1 MTLELKKHFLTENF
15 IFQVNFA
22 DGTTLPIHL
31 NIIQAFVI
39 LLTYSAMIPNPQAI
53 LDYWFPIDVPPPQAF
68 TLDTSEQVQILPDW
82 LKLKMIRSSVERLV
96 DAALLDLTPDQI
108 ILFVQNFGTPVNSMS
123 KLLALLDRAVIEQFE
138 TVKSTIMNK
147 TYLSQLIEIQQAR
160 GAKNGH
166 IAVQALELHG
176 QVIADP
182 PTRKVVVVEPL
193 TVDMT
198 IVDTKP
204 PISRTK
210 EIEEIVDVVLTNQIM
225 TKNHN
230 IRFRRLMQQLIA
242 KDVPNK
248 RMSSNLQVLYGTQ
261 SKMQQYA
268 QSTVVQYLLRLCSGP
283 NAVYLRQQNLQ
294 RSTVC
299 SLFRSLLTLPPGKL
313 ETLNYLTQVIDQLLQ
328 HVVDVRIN
336 PVILQIFLNKRKVL
350 MKSTEDPNQ
359 MEKQDLIQV
368 LDTTNMMELEKKGKK
383 VLSNLFKE
391 TDSSYLV
398 NAITVALK
406 TSEKI
411 KIEGAHSDKIGLL
424 VDWLADIDSEL
435 VVANTANQMD
445 LLFSRSLRQFRFY
458 MLSLLSHQASWT
470 TLHNTLN
477 KILEEFNPNYDPTSV
492 LHFIGAFIRNPKL
505 WQGRDKATPKH
516 EQVENVLDLN
526 SNQMCVFADYILS
539 ESLLDPEK
547 LTSRVEVLLKCV
559 HRNEFHLN
567 NLISY
572 VRNSDVDVIVQ
583 RKFLQQLYLNFPPMK
598 FIVEDLNEVYKA
610 DAKNLSG
617 CQADITT
624 NYVLTTISS
633 LSATKD
639 FQSMSSD
646 MELMVRK
653 LAASHPSLILRQLSV
668 LSSLLQGRAHMD
680 LSVLRGGHH
689 MTLFHQVLGI
699 LELLQPQ
706 VFEEPYTDT
715 LHQALECYFMLL
727 QYHADSTSMLM
738 YRFMELLQAYT
749 NKNANKAL
757 NFIEPHAELIQYL
770 SSKNRHI
777 ISLQQIVQGVSLL
790 KHRHTHDFS
799 YVDRSEDISS
809 EDVKPSTS
817 AQEPISIP
825 STSQQELDS
834 TGAAAVIL
842 APYAKQPLTPQHWPQ
857 LINTVLHR
865 NGDEIIAALQE
876 IEMITSKRQGLLEPL
891 FERILELLESPNAI
905 IRNTSH
911 TLLVRHLKFN
921 PGNGANNSKA
931 LVAYIQCLRVS
942 DPAVV
947 TSALETLTEI
957 VICLQEYAS
966 DILKSVFDLGI
977 QSRLNTFDQ
986 LRRCI
991 VALKTQHAC

>member
-1 MTLELKKHFLTENF
+1 
-15 IFQVNFA
+15 
-22 DGTTLPIHL
+22 
-31 NIIQAFVI
+31 
-39 LLTYSAMIPNPQAI
+39 MIPNPQAI

-68 TLDTSEQVQILPDW
+68 TIDTSEQVQILPDW

-123 KLLALLDRAVIEQFE
+123 KLLALLDRAVIEQFD

-176 QVIADP
+176 QVMPDP
-182 PTRKVVVVEPL
+182 FKHDVVVVDPL
-193 TVDMT
+193 SVDMAV
-198 IVDTKP
+198 VDVKP
-204 PISRTK
+204 SGSM

-225 TKNHN
+225 TKSHK

-242 KDVPNK
+242 VDVTNK
-248 RMSSNLQVLYGTQ
+248 KMSTKLQALYGTQ
-261 SKMQQYA
+261 TNMQQYA
-268 QSTVVQYLLRLCSGP
+268 QSTVVQHLMRLCAGS
-283 NAVYLRQQNLQ
+283 NSDYLSKQNLQ
-294 RSTVC
+294 RSTIC
-299 SLFRSLLTLPPGKL
+299 SLFRTLLTLPPGKQ
-313 ETLNYLTQVIDQLLQ
+313 ETLSFLTQVIDQLLER
-328 HVVDVRIN
+328 VVDARN

-350 MKSTEDPNQ
+350 MKSTEDPSQ
-359 MEKQDLIQV
+359 MDKEDLMQV
-368 LDTTNMMELEKKGKK
+368 LDTANMMELEKKGKK

-398 NAITVALK
+398 NAITMALK
-406 TSEKI
+406 TSEKV
-411 KIEGAHSDKIGLL
+411 KMEGGAQSDKIGLL

-435 VVANTANQMD
+435 VVANTTKQMD

-477 KILEEFNPNYDPTSV
+477 NILEKFNPNYDPTSV

-516 EQVENVLDLN
+516 EQVENVVDLN
-526 SNQMCVFADYILS
+526 SNQIRVFADYILN
-539 ESLLDPEK
+539 ESLVDPEK
-547 LTSRVEVLLKCV
+547 MTCRVEVLLKCV
-559 HRNEFHLN
+559 HRNEFNLN

-572 VRNSDVDVIVQ
+572 VRNSDIDAVVQ

-598 FIVEDLNEVYKA
+598 FIVDDLNDVYKA
-610 DAKNLSG
+610 EAKNSSG

-633 LSATKD
+633 LSATRD

-680 LSVLRGGHH
+680 LSVLRVGHH
-689 MTLFHQVLGI
+689 ITLFHQVLGI

-706 VFEEPYTDT
+706 VFEESYTDT
-715 LHQALECYFMLL
+715 LHKALDCYFMLL
-727 QYHADSTSMLM
+727 QYHADSTGMLLL

-749 NKNANKAL
+749 NKNADKAL

-770 SSKNRHI
+770 SSKNRQI
-777 ISLQQIVQGVSLL
+777 ISLQQIVQGVSLR
-790 KHRHTHDFS
+790 RHTHDFS
-799 YVDRSEDISS
+799 YVNRSEDISA

-817 AQEPISIP
+817 TLEPNSIP
-825 STSQQELDS
+825 TTSQQEGDS
-834 TGAAAVIL
+834 AAAVIL
-842 APYAKQPLTPQHWPQ
+842 VPYEKQNLAPQHYPQ
-857 LINTVLHR
+857 LLKDVLHR
-865 NGDEIIAALQE
+865 NGDEILASLQE
-876 IEMITSKRQGLLEPL
+876 IELITSKRQGLLEPL
-891 FERILELLESPNAI
+891 FERILELLESPNST
-905 IRNTSH
+905 IRNTAH

-921 PGNGANNSKA
+921 PGLQSNNSKA

-942 DPAVV
+942 DPAIV
-947 TSALETLTEI
+947 TSALETLSEV

-966 DILKSVFDLGI
+966 DILKIVFDLGI

>member
-1 MTLELKKHFLTENF
+1 
-15 IFQVNFA
+15 
-22 DGTTLPIHL
+22 
-31 NIIQAFVI
+31 
-39 LLTYSAMIPNPQAI
+39 MIPNPQAI
-53 LDYWFPIDVPPPQAF
+53 LDYWFPLDVPPPQAF

-147 TYLSQLIEIQQAR
+147 TYLSQLIEIQQLR

-176 QVIADP
+176 QVIPDP
-182 PTRKVVVVEPL
+182 PKHDGTVVDSL

-204 PISRTK
+204 SISGTK

-225 TKNHN
+225 TKSHN
-230 IRFRRLMQQLIA
+230 MRFRRLMQQLIA
-242 KDVPNK
+242 DDVPNK
-248 RMSSNLQVLYGTQ
+248 KMSSKLQTMYGTQ
-261 SKMQQYA
+261 SNMQQYA
-268 QSTVVQYLLRLCSGP
+268 QTTVVQYLMRLCKGP
-283 NAVYLRQQNLQ
+283 NADYLSKQNLQ

-299 SLFRSLLTLPPGKL
+299 SLFRTLLTPAKQ
-313 ETLNYLTQVIDQLLQ
+313 ETLSFLTQVIDQLLQ
-328 HVVDVRIN
+328 HVVDARLN
-336 PVILQIFLNKRKVL
+336 PVILQIFLNKRKAL

-359 MEKQDLIQV
+359 MDKQDLIQV
-368 LDTTNMMELEKKGKK
+368 LDTANMMELEKNGKK

-398 NAITVALK
+398 NAITMALK
-406 TSEKI
+406 TSEKV
-411 KIEGAHSDKIGLL
+411 KIEGTQSDKIGLL

-435 VVANTANQMD
+435 VVANTAKQMD

-477 KILEEFNPNYDPTSV
+477 NILEKFNPSYDPTSV

-516 EQVENVLDLN
+516 EQVENVIDLN
-526 SNQMCVFADYILS
+526 PNQIRVFADYILN

-547 LTSRVEVLLKCV
+547 LTYRVEVLLKCV
-559 HRNEFHLN
+559 HRNELNLN

-572 VRNSDVDVIVQ
+572 VRNSEVDAVVQ

-610 DAKNLSG
+610 EAKNLSG

-680 LSVLRGGHH
+680 LSVLRVGHH
-689 MTLFHQVLGI
+689 ITLFHQVLGI

-715 LHQALECYFMLL
+715 LHQALECYFTLL
-727 QYHADSTSMLM
+727 QYHSDSTSMLM

-799 YVDRSEDISS
+799 YVDRSEDISNTD
-809 EDVKPSTS
+809 DVKPSTS
-817 AQEPISIP
+817 TQEPNSVP
-825 STSQQELDS
+825 TTSQQELDS

-842 APYAKQPLTPQHWPQ
+842 VPYEKQNFAPQHWPQ
-857 LINTVLHR
+857 LIKTILHR
-865 NGDEIIAALQE
+865 NGDEILIGALQE
-876 IEMITSKRQGLLEPL
+876 IEIITSKRQGLLEPL
-891 FERILELLESPNAI
+891 FERILEMLESPNAI
-905 IRNTSH
+905 IRNTAH
-911 TLLVRHLKFN
+911 TLLVRHLKFH
-921 PGNGANNSKA
+921 PGIQANNSKA

-947 TSALETLTEI
+947 TSALEALTEI

-966 DILKSVFDLGI
+966 DILKIVFDLGI

>member
-1 MTLELKKHFLTENF
+1 
-15 IFQVNFA
+15 
-22 DGTTLPIHL
+22 
-31 NIIQAFVI
+31 
-39 LLTYSAMIPNPQAI
+39 MIPNPQAI

-108 ILFVQNFGTPVNSMS
+108 ILFVQNFGTPLNSMS

-138 TVKSTIMNK
+138 TVKSSIMNK

-166 IAVQALELHG
+166 IAVQALELHVK
-176 QVIADP
+176 VIPDP
-182 PTRKVVVVEPL
+182 PKDEVIVVDPL
-193 TVDMT
+193 TVDMK
-198 IVDTKP
+198 IVEAETA
-204 PISRTK
+204 ISATN

-225 TKNHN
+225 TKSHKM
-230 IRFRRLMQQLIA
+230 RFRRLMQQLIA
-242 KDVPNK
+242 EDVPHK
-248 RMSSNLQVLYGTQ
+248 KMSPKLQALYGTQ
-261 SKMQQYA
+261 SNMQQYA
-268 QSTVVQYLLRLCSGP
+268 QSTVVQYLMRLCS
-283 NAVYLRQQNLQ
+283 NSNYLSKQNLR

-299 SLFRSLLTLPPGKL
+299 SLFRTLLTLPPGKQ
-313 ETLNYLTQVIDQLLQ
+313 ETLSFLTQVIDQLLE
-328 HVVDVRIN
+328 HIIVARN

-350 MKSTEDPNQ
+350 MKSTEDPSKIDK
-359 MEKQDLIQV
+359 EDLIQV
-368 LDTTNMMELEKKGKK
+368 LDTANMMELEKKGKK

-398 NAITVALK
+398 DAITMALK
-406 TSEKI
+406 TSEMDKMD
-411 KIEGAHSDKIGLL
+411 GAQSDKIGLL

-435 VVANTANQMD
+435 VVANTTKQMD

-477 KILEEFNPNYDPTSV
+477 NILEKFNPSYDPTSV

-516 EQVENVLDLN
+516 EQVENVIDLN
-526 SNQMCVFADYILS
+526 SNQIRVFADYILS

-547 LTSRVEVLLKCV
+547 LTYRVDVLLKCV
-559 HRNEFHLN
+559 HRNEFNLK

-572 VRNSDVDVIVQ
+572 VRNSDTDAVVQ

-610 DAKNLSG
+610 EAKNLSG

-653 LAASHPSLILRQLSV
+653 LAASHPSLLLRQLSV

-680 LSVLRGGHH
+680 LSVLRTGHH

-699 LELLQPQ
+699 LEILQPQ

-715 LHQALECYFMLL
+715 LHKALECYFTLL
-727 QYHADSTSMLM
+727 QYHADSAGMLM

-757 NFIEPHAELIQYL
+757 NFVETYTELIQYL

-809 EDVKPSTS
+809 DDVKPSTS
-817 AQEPISIP
+817 TQEPNSIST
-825 STSQQELDS
+825 TSQQELDS
-834 TGAAAVIL
+834 SGAAAVIL
-842 APYAKQPLTPQHWPQ
+842 VPYEKRNLAPQHWPQ
-857 LINTVLHR
+857 LIKTILHR
-865 NGDEIIAALQE
+865 NGDEILCALQE

-905 IRNTSH
+905 IRNTAH
-911 TLLVRHLKFN
+911 TLLIRHLKFN
-921 PGNGANNSKA
+921 PGIQSNNSKA

-942 DPAVV
+942 DPAIV

-966 DILKSVFDLGI
+966 DILKIVFDLGI

>member
-1 MTLELKKHFLTENF
+1 MNF
-15 IFQVNFA
+15 T

-39 LLTYSAMIPNPQAI
+39 LLTYSTLIPNSQAI

-176 QVIADP
+176 QIIADP
-182 PTRKVVVVEPL
+182 PKREVIVVEQL
-193 TVDMT
+193 SVDMSAVT
-198 IVDTKP
+198 DVKTP
-204 PISRTK
+204 VSRSK

-225 TKNHN
+225 TKSHN

-242 KDVPNK
+242 SDVTNK
-248 RMSSNLQVLYGTQ
+248 RMSPKLQLMYGTP
-261 SKMQQYA
+261 SNMQQYA
-268 QSTVVQYLLRLCSGP
+268 QSNVVQYLHRMCKQP

-294 RSTVC
+294 RSTIC
-299 SLFRSLLTLPPGKL
+299 SLFRSLLTLIPEKADSL
-313 ETLNYLTQVIDQLLQ
+313 HFLTQVIDQLLQ
-328 HVVDVRIN
+328 HVIDMRLN
-336 PVILQIFLNKRKVL
+336 PIILQILLNKRKVL
-350 MKSTEDPNQ
+350 VKSTEDPNQ
-359 MEKQDLIQV
+359 MEKQDLMQV
-368 LDTTNMMELEKKGKK
+368 LDTANMMELEKRGKK

-391 TDSSYLV
+391 RDSSYLV
-398 NAITVALK
+398 NAITIALK
-406 TSEKI
+406 TSEKV
-411 KIEGAHSDKIGLL
+411 KTEGGAQSDKIGLL

-470 TLHNTLN
+470 TLHSTLN
-477 KILEEFNPNYDPTSV
+477 KILENFNPNYDPSSV
-492 LHFIGAFIRNPKL
+492 LHFVGAFIRNPKL

-516 EQVENVLDLN
+516 EQVEHILNMN
-526 SNQMCVFADYILS
+526 SNQIRVFTDYILN
-539 ESLLDPEK
+539 ESLVDPEK
-547 LTSRVEVLLKCV
+547 LTHRVEVLLKCV
-559 HRNEFHLN
+559 HRNEFNLN
-567 NLISY
+567 KLISY
-572 VRNSDVDVIVQ
+572 VRSSEIDVVVQ
-583 RKFLQQLYLNFPPMK
+583 KRFLQQLYLNFPPMK
-598 FIVEDLNEVYKA
+598 FVVQDLPEVYQA

-617 CQADITT
+617 CQADITI

-680 LSVLRGGHH
+680 IGVLRVGHH

-706 VFEEPYTDT
+706 VFEDSYTDT
-715 LHQALECYFMLL
+715 LHQALDCYFTLL
-727 QYHADSTSMLM
+727 KYHANSKDTVMLM
-738 YRFMELLQAYT
+738 CRFMELLQAYT
-749 NKNANKAL
+749 NRNANKAL
-757 NFIEPHAELIQYL
+757 NFMEPHAELIQYL
-770 SSKNRHI
+770 SSTNRHI

-790 KHRHTHDFS
+790 KHRHTHDFTCI
-799 YVDRSEDISS
+799 DRSEDIS
-809 EDVKPSTS
+809 EDAKPSRLTLDAMPSTS
-817 AQEPISIP
+817 A
-825 STSQQELDS
+825 QQELDS
-834 TGAAAVIL
+834 TGAAAVIV
-842 APYAKQPLTPQHWPQ
+842 APFSKQNLTPQHWPQ
-857 LINTVLHR
+857 LIENVLHR
-865 NGDEIIAALQE
+865 SGDEIHGALQE

-891 FERILELLESPNAI
+891 FERILELLESANAI
-905 IRNTSH
+905 IRNTAH

-921 PGNGANNSKA
+921 PGNTANNSKA
-931 LVAYIQCLRVS
+931 LIAYIQCLRVN
-942 DPAVV
+942 DPAIVQ
-947 TSALETLTEI
+947 SALEALTEI
-957 VICLQEYAS
+957 VICLQEFAPE
-966 DILKSVFDLGI
+966 ILKVVFDLGI
-977 QSRLNTFDQ
+977 QSRINTFDQ

>member
-1 MTLELKKHFLTENF
+1 MKKKKF
-15 IFQVNFA
+15 FQVNFA

-39 LLTYSAMIPNPQAI
+39 LLTYSTMIPNPQAI

-68 TLDTSEQVQILPDW
+68 TLDTSEPVQILPDW

-96 DAALLDLTPDQI
+96 DAALLDLAPDTI

-123 KLLALLDRAVIEQFE
+123 KLLALLDRAVIEQFDA
-138 TVKSTIMNK
+138 VKSAIMNK

-176 QVIADP
+176 QVVVDP
-182 PTRKVVVVEPL
+182 PKRDVIVVDPL
-193 TVDMT
+193 TVDMAV
-198 IVDTKP
+198 VDANP
-204 PISRTK
+204 MISATK
-210 EIEEIVDVVLTNQIM
+210 EIEEIVDVVLSNQIM
-225 TKNHN
+225 TKSHRM
-230 IRFRRLMQQLIA
+230 RFRRLMQQLIA
-242 KDVPNK
+242 EDVPNQT
-248 RMSSNLQVLYGTQ
+248 MSSMSQPQHTR
-261 SKMQQYA
+261 SI
-268 QSTVVQYLLRLCSGP
+268 VVQYLMRLSTGP
-283 NAVYLRQQNLQ
+283 NADYLRKQNLQ
-294 RSTVC
+294 RSSVC
-299 SLFRSLLTLPPGKL
+299 SLFRTLLTLPPGKQ
-313 ETLNYLTQVIDQLLQ
+313 EALNFLTQVIDQLRDN
-328 HVVDVRIN
+328 VADVGLN
-336 PVILQIFLNKRKVL
+336 PVILQIFLNKRKVV
-350 MKSTEDPNQ
+350 MKSTEHPSQ
-359 MEKQDLIQV
+359 MDKEDLIQV
-368 LDTTNMMELEKKGKK
+368 LDTSNMMELEKRGKK
-383 VLSNLFKE
+383 VLSNLLKE
-391 TDSSYLV
+391 TDSSYMV

-406 TSEKI
+406 TSEKV
-411 KIEGAHSDKIGLL
+411 KIEGSQSDKIGLL

-435 VVANTANQMD
+435 VVANTTKQMD

-470 TLHNTLN
+470 TLHKTLN
-477 KILEEFNPNYDPTSV
+477 NILQTFNRNYDPTSV

-516 EQVENVLDLN
+516 EQVENVIDLN
-526 SNQMCVFADYILS
+526 SNQIRVFADYILS
-539 ESLLDPEK
+539 ESVFDPEK
-547 LTSRVEVLLKCV
+547 LTYRVEVLLKCV
-559 HRNEFHLN
+559 HRNDFNLN

-572 VRNSDVDVIVQ
+572 VRNSDVDAVVQ

-598 FIVEDLNEVYKA
+598 FIVADLNEVYKA

-639 FQSMSSD
+639 FQLSSD

-680 LSVLRGGHH
+680 LSVLRMGHH

-706 VFEEPYTDT
+706 VFEEPYTDV
-715 LHQALECYFMLL
+715 LHQALECYFTLL
-727 QYHADSTSMLM
+727 QYHADSIPMPLM

-749 NKNANKAL
+749 NKDANKAL

-770 SSKNRHI
+770 STKNRNI

-799 YVDRSEDISS
+799 YVDRSEDIS

-817 AQEPISIP
+817 TVEPNTIP
-825 STSQQELDS
+825 TTTQQEQDS
-834 TGAAAVIL
+834 AGAAAVIL
-842 APYAKQPLTPQHWPQ
+842 VPYEKQNLAPEHWPQ
-857 LINTVLHR
+857 LVKAILHR
-865 NGDEIIAALQE
+865 NGDEILGALQE
-876 IEMITSKRQGLLEPL
+876 VEIITSKRQGLLEPL

-905 IRNTSH
+905 IRNTAH

-921 PGNGANNSKA
+921 PGIPANNSKA

-966 DILKSVFDLGI
+966 DILKIVFDLGT
-977 QSRLNTFDQ
+977 QSRLNTFDE